1 MIYIYNYI
9 KLYIHIISI
18 HPFIHLSIYQSTLVV
33 SWCALRC
40 PVVSVKV
47 VPLGSGHVFQWKG
60 WPSGSRRHWSS
71 GIRVAK
77 ICKMLIRTSDQTV
90 WPNLWKAPGD
100 LKPGLRESSHVLIGG
115 CHPLLQL
122 DQTGLNLLVL
132 THTHTPSY
140 KPTFETQKNQAT
152 TTARFE
158 FSTSPLRR
166 TLKYLCSHCVQP
178 TCTQT
183 GYIRCLDLVYWVH
196 KNLPLLCNEIAC
208 PPLAQVS
215 MAATGALVASGSDDN
230 SISLYAS
237 WPPSDAECFCWLR
250 KKPGMFLNLL
260 EGSTWSTNMH
270 WSRRNYLNL
279 SDYGILLWY

>member
-18 HPFIHLSIYQSTLVV
+18 HSSIYLYINQLWLFHGVLWDAQLYRSKWSHWAQAICFSGKGDLLAAGGTGVQG
-33 SWCALRC
+33 SGRPRYAKWWFGLRTK
-40 PVVSVKV
+40 PFDQTFGKHLETWS
-47 VPLGSGHVFQWKG
+47 LGS
-60 WPSGSRRHWSS
+60 
-71 GIRVAK
+71 AK
-77 ICKMLIRTSDQTV
+77 ALMFWLEDATLCYNWIKQDWIC
-90 WPNLWKAPGD
+90 WFW
-100 LKPGLRESSHVLIGG
+100 
-115 CHPLLQL
+115 
-122 DQTGLNLLVL
+122 
-132 THTHTPSY
+132 HTPSY

-178 TCTQT
+178 TCTPT

>member
-1 MIYIYNYI
+1 MVCSEMPSCIG
-9 KLYIHIISI
+9 
-18 HPFIHLSIYQSTLVV
+18 QSGPTG
-33 SWCALRC
+33 LRPC
-40 PVVSVKV
+40 VSVERVTFSQQAALEFRDPGSQDMQNADSDFGPNRLTK
-47 VPLGSGHVFQWKG
+47 PLESTWRLEAWAPRKLSCFDWRMPPSATIGSN
-60 WPSGSRRHWSS
+60 R
-71 GIRVAK
+71 I
-77 ICKMLIRTSDQTV
+77 
-90 WPNLWKAPGD
+90 
-100 LKPGLRESSHVLIGG
+100 ESAGF
-115 CHPLLQL
+115 
-122 DQTGLNLLVL
+122 D
-132 THTHTPSY
+132 THTPSY